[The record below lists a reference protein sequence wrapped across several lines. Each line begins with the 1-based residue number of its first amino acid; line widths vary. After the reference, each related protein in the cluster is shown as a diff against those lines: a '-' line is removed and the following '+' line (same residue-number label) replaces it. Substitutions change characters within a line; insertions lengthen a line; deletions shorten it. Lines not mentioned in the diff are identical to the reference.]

1 MKPTSSPAT
10 IRVDQFVA
18 APPEKVWRLPA
29 SPRPGSLSRRL
40 DAEANG
46 TRVFLEHSGFDLDDV
61 RMAGALDRMRP
72 GWRDVVLPRLVQAAE
87 QA

>member
-1 MKPTSSPAT
+1 
-10 IRVDQFVA
+10 
-18 APPEKVWRLPA
+18 
-29 SPRPGSLSRRL
+29 LSRRL

-46 TRVFLEHSGFDLDDV
+46 TRVFMEHSGFGLDDV